1 MDKQPGMELIGPRVV
16 LRGWQGCD
24 RQPFATMNADPKV
37 MEFFPQLLTPE
48 QSLASFERLK
58 KGIEDRGWG
67 LWVVDISG
75 DFAGFTGL
83 AETNFQAPFTPC
95 IEIGWRFQTRFWG
108 QGYALESARLALRF
122 GFENLRLEEIVS
134 FTARINKR
142 SERLM
147 QRLGM
152 RASPKDDFEHPK
164 IPPGHPVRDHVFYRI
179 SNTPELLQRLNR
191 GLEIT
196 RR

>member
-1 MDKQPGMELIGPRVV
+1 MELIGPRVK
-16 LRGWQGCD
+16 LRSWRDTDCE
-24 RQPFATMNADPKV
+24 PFVAMNADAKV
-37 MEFFPQLLTPE
+37 MEFFPQLFTPA
-48 QSLASFERLK
+48 QSFAAFERLK
-58 KGIEDRGWG
+58 KRIEDRGWG
-67 LWVVDISG
+67 LWVVDIR
-75 DFAGFTGL
+75 DEFAGFTGL
-83 AETNFQAPFTPC
+83 AEPTFEAPFTPC
-95 IEIGWRFQTRFWG
+95 VEIGWRFHTRFWG

-152 RASPKDDFEHPK
+152 MAYPRYDFEHPK

-179 SNTPELLQRLNR
+179 GNNPELLQKLRQE
-191 GLEIT
+191 LEPQLIHSK
-196 RR
+196 RK